1 MSTIISGP
9 TVINDGN
16 IHSGDTVVS
25 GGCVYLE
32 DGTLEDSLVTSGGTI
47 VIEDVGA
54 FGLALTVGSGGML
67 DITAG
72 GTAIDS
78 NIEAGG
84 TEIVSSGGLEIL
96 ASAAA
101 VDGALDVLSGGIVSV
116 TGEAIPGAIHF
127 SGGTASLGDGVT
139 DSDVALESR
148 QLAALIVSGTAS
160 VTAAN
165 LASGTVITAEI
176 GGFISHSLIGSGATA
191 LVEGGG
197 TAIDD
202 TVRAGGLE
210 EVFSGGL
217 SVLNNAAA
225 INGSLKILAGGVLS
239 VTEATLPSRVIFQG
253 GTAILGAGATADAE
267 TIQSGAL
274 ADLIVSGGGV
284 LENPTLLAGGTEL
297 ILTGGTLLARTA
309 AQIAAATFSGG
320 IAVLSGSDDIIG
332 ASLSENGIDALA
344 VSAGGVASNTTIGS
358 GATEIVA
365 AGGTD
370 SGALVDA
377 GGSEMVASGGVAGG
391 GTVFGLL
398 GITSGATL
406 GAEIFSGGT
415 ELAGTGLDVSNITL
429 TSGGLQ
435 GLVIGSGATAGNI
448 TISAGATLLVETGAT
463 IEGPIVY
470 AGGVEAVAS
479 GTTLQG
485 ATVGAG
491 QILQIGMGAV
501 TETLSI
507 LGGGTEIVSAG
518 GLASGSVVS
527 SGATEIVSSGGTAID
542 THIMSGGEL
551 DILAGAHATGSV
563 FSAGTEVLI
572 GDTVSGAFVDGMK
585 LLEVTETSL
594 TSDSLIVGGTEVLS
608 DPTGAASEHDVI
620 GAGGTLIVGE
630 NGFEGGDTV
639 SSGGVEIVESG
650 GTDGYISNPGSF
662 GPTTIKSG
670 GTQIVSAGGT
680 AAYAVISAG
689 GTQIVLAGGLVR
701 DATATLPETAF
712 SGGSL
717 SLDGAAEN
725 ITLSANGLQTLY
737 VTEDYIQNST
747 GSVTDATITSG
758 TELDLQQ
765 GEVTSA
771 TIESGGLLVVDAG
784 AITDITVLSGGSLQV
799 NSGAFDTVTLHGGGS
814 FTLDLASGS
823 GLVVLSGAVLS
834 SYDSLDSGTDIMAG
848 ATYLV
853 GFGDATSISDD
864 GFVQVGNGGNT
875 TSTFIG
881 IGATETVQKTALA
894 IATHIASGGTQ
905 FVSGAASAS
914 LVSAGATEVLTGGLS
929 QVATI
934 ETGGSEIVSSGGEA
948 SAATI
953 QAGGTEIV
961 FGGGTS
967 VDTTI
972 MSGASETVFSGGNV
986 YGALVEAGGTLV
998 LSSGGTV
1005 SLPQFSADTN
1015 IVRGSLIIEAG
1026 ASCNGDETQSGGV
1039 EQARGFAL
1047 GTFVDSGGT
1056 EIVEAGGT
1064 AYADQVGPYRA
1075 AQTTGLMEVMS
1086 GGSGLDLV
1094 LGGASLLV
1102 DQGGYAQI
1110 YEQDTGAGFVH
1121 SGGSLLIA
1129 DQEGGLE
1136 TVSAGG
1142 YLSAVMRGGDVAV
1155 LSSATAYVS
1164 LDGGTETIDSGAT
1177 TTTDLSVVSFH
1188 GATIDLA
1195 DVTYVSGGTARLDTA
1210 HDTLTVSEGGHTT
1223 TLQLSGD
1230 YTGDYIHL
1238 AADGGTGTDITADQT
1253 PCYCTGTLIRI
1264 ARAGRLFDM
1273 AVEALKLGDCAVTVS
1288 GRHVPIRW
1296 IGHRSLDE
1304 GFLAAHPDVRPVRI
1318 LAGAFGKDLPAR
1330 NLYLSPGH
1338 PVLVGAGEDGESGVL
1353 VPIMCLINGTSI
1365 ARETKGDGV
1374 TYWHVELEQHDIM
1387 LAEGLPAESFLDFG
1401 NRPWFENSAEHAF
1414 SNPDFIPP
1422 GLSGRCRPVAVDG
1435 PTVEAERRRI
1445 DTLFAVALEMH
1456 CRWPGQDG
1464 FYGQAANELC
1474 KNR

>member
-1 MSTIISGP
+1 MSTIISSST
-9 TVINDGN
+9 TVTHGH
-16 IHSGDTVVS
+16 IHSGDTVVA
-25 GGCVYLE
+25 GGYVYLE
-32 DGTLEDSLVTSGGTI
+32 DGTLEDSLVASGGTV

-54 FGLALTVGSGGML
+54 FGSALTVQSGGML
-67 DITAG
+67 DVSAG
-72 GTAIDS
+72 GTAIGS
-78 NIEAGG
+78 IVEAGG

-96 ASAAA
+96 ASGAA

-116 TGEAIPGAIHF
+116 TGETIPGAIHF
-127 SGGTASLGDGVT
+127 SGGTASLGDGVIDASVT
-139 DSDVALESR
+139 LESR

-165 LASGTVITAEI
+165 LASGTVIMVES

-191 LVEGGG
+191 FVEGGG

-217 SVLNNAAA
+217 AVVNIAAA
-225 INGSLKILAGGVLS
+225 INGSLKILDGGVLS
-239 VTEATLPSRVIFQG
+239 VTGTTLPTKAVFSG
-253 GTAILGAGATADAE
+253 GTAILGAGATATGESIQAGGLAE
-267 TIQSGAL
+267 V
-274 ADLIVSGGGV
+274 IVSGGGV
-284 LENPTLLAGGTEL
+284 LENPTLLAGGTER
-297 ILTGGTLLARTA
+297 ILAGGTLLARTA

-320 IAVLSGSDDIIG
+320 IAVLSGSDDIVG
-332 ASLSENGIDALA
+332 ASLSEHGIDALA
-344 VSAGGVASNTTIGS
+344 VSAGGLASNTTIGS

-415 ELAGTGLDVSNITL
+415 ELAGAGLDVTNTTL

-435 GLVIGSGATAGNI
+435 ALVIGSGATAGNI

-463 IEGPIVY
+463 IDGPIVY

-491 QILQIGMGAV
+491 QILQLGAGAV

-507 LGGGTEIVSAG
+507 LGGGIEIVNAG

-527 SGATEIVSSGGTAID
+527 SGATEIVSSGGTATD
-542 THIMSGGEL
+542 TTVLSGGEL
-551 DILAGAHATGSV
+551 DVLSGAHVAGSV

-585 LLEVTETSL
+585 LLEVTESAL
-594 TSDSLIVGGTEVLS
+594 TFDSLIVGGTEVLS
-608 DPTGAASEHDVI
+608 DSTGAASEHDVI

-639 SSGGVEIVESG
+639 SSGGVETVESG

-662 GPTTIKSG
+662 GPTTVKSG
-670 GTQIVSAGGT
+670 GIQIVSAGGT

-689 GTQIVLAGGLVR
+689 GTQIVMAGGLVR
-701 DATATLPETAF
+701 DTTASLPETLF

-717 SLDGAAEN
+717 SLDGSADN
-725 ITLSANGLQTLY
+725 ITLSAAGLQTLY
-737 VTEDYIQNST
+737 VTEDAVQKST
-747 GSVTDATITSG
+747 GSVTGATITSG

-765 GEVTSA
+765 GEVTNA
-771 TIESGGLLVVDAG
+771 TVEDGGLLVVDDG

-799 NSGAFDTVTLHGGGS
+799 NSGAFDTVTLHSGGS

-823 GLVVLSGAVLS
+823 GIVVLSGAVLS

-848 ATYLV
+848 ATDLV
-853 GFGDATSISDD
+853 GFGEATSIGDD
-864 GFVQVGNGGNT
+864 GFVQVGNGGKT
-875 TSTFIG
+875 TGTFIAS
-881 IGATETVQKTALA
+881 GAIETVQHTALA
-894 IATHIASGGTQ
+894 IATQIASSGTQ
-905 FVSGAASAS
+905 IVSGTASAS
-914 LVSAGATEVLTGGLS
+914 VISAGATEVLTGGLS
-929 QVATI
+929 QAATI
-934 ETGGSEIVSSGGEA
+934 ENGGSEMVSSGGEA
-948 SAATI
+948 SGATI
-953 QAGGTEIV
+953 EAGGTEIV

-967 VDTTI
+967 VETTI
-972 MSGASETVFSGGNV
+972 MSGATETVFSGGNV
-986 YGALVEAGGTLV
+986 FGAQVESGGVLI

-1005 SLPQFSADTN
+1005 SPPQFANDDN
-1015 IVRGSLIIEAG
+1015 IVSGTLIVEAG
-1026 ASCNGDETQSGGV
+1026 ASGYDADIQSGGV
-1039 EQARGFAL
+1039 EQVWGFAL
-1047 GTFVDSGGT
+1047 GSLVDSGGT
-1056 EIVEAGGT
+1056 EIVHAGGS
-1064 AYADQVGPYRA
+1064 AQSDQVGPYRGGQA
-1075 AQTTGLMEVMS
+1075 TGFMEVMS
-1086 GGSGLDLV
+1086 GGSGVDLT
-1094 LGGASLLV
+1094 LGGASLV
-1102 DQGGYAQI
+1102 VAQGGYAQI
-1110 YEQDTGAGFVH
+1110 YEQDTGEGFVD
-1121 SGGSLLIA
+1121 SGGSLLVA
-1129 DQEGGLE
+1129 YQAGGLE

-1142 YLSAVMRGGDVAV
+1142 FLSAVTRGGDVDV
-1155 LSSATAYVS
+1155 LSGATAYVS
-1164 LDGGTETIDSGAT
+1164 LDGGTETINAGAI
-1177 TTTDLSVVSFH
+1177 TTTDLGVVTFY

-1195 DVTYVSGGTARLDTA
+1195 DVTYVRGGTARLDTT

-1230 YTGDYIHL
+1230 YTGDYFHL

-1264 ARAGRLFDM
+1264 ARAGRVSDV
-1273 AVEALKLGDCAVTVS
+1273 AVEALKVGDSAVTVS

-1304 GFLAAHPDVRPVRI
+1304 GFLAAHPDTRPVRV
-1318 LAGAFGKDLPAR
+1318 LVGAFGKNLPAR

-1338 PVLVGAGEDGESGVL
+1338 PVLVAAGEDGEGGVL

-1365 ARETKGDGV
+1365 ARETKAEGV

-1401 NRPWFENSAEHAF
+1401 NRPWFENGAEHAF

-1422 GLSGRCRPVAVDG
+1422 GLRGRCRPVAFDG

-1445 DTLFAVALEMH
+1445 DTLFAVTLELH
-1456 CRWPGQDG
+1456 CRWPSQDG
-1464 FYGQAANELC
+1464 MYG
-1474 KNR
+1474 